1 MQFDWCPINMGAGSD
16 SMNSGG
22 NLESEGLTSMLR
34 SYPNEQL
41 VEEVVIAW
49 EELSKRNDELVELK
63 KRMRILELDLD
74 ERKSGSLP
82 EIERM
87 NEIEEELK
95 DKGGT
100 IIRLERMLEEAK
112 SELDSQKVLLKQE
125 EREGLLEENEKLY
138 KLTVEQD
145 TTISELQRKIGKLL
159 EAIEKAANAGLAS
172 ITADEV
178 QSIKDQLSEVS
189 LELED
194 ERRRNQILENEK
206 EEVVDLSER
215 MNELLDQKEKRINEM
230 EMQVEKLMHSP
241 RSISAEHDYLAE
253 QIDELKRRLMER
265 NREYEA
271 LRRRERKLHS
281 DSFDK
286 DEKIQELRV
295 TLTDL
300 ESALQDRTAELK
312 VLEEFQE
319 MVTDELEKV
328 RRNERTNEVV
338 GKAFA
343 QSLELV
349 RHHDKRVED
358 KLKMMNDTSK
368 SRTIESPSL
377 EDMHTLAEGGEIELS
392 REESVIES
400 GMDIDRNRP
409 MSPGGFGEP
418 AIEEE

>member
-63 KRMRILELDLD
+63 KKIRILELDLD

-95 DKGGT
+95 NKGGT
-100 IIRLERMLEEAK
+100 IIRLERMLEEARN
-112 SELDSQKVLLKQE
+112 ELDSQKVLLKQE

-138 KLTVEQD
+138 NLTVEQD
-145 TTISELQRKIGKLL
+145 ITISELQTKIEKLL

-178 QSIKDQLSEVS
+178 QSIKDQLSEVG

-206 EEVVDLSER
+206 EEIVDLSER

-358 KLKMMNDTSK
+358 KLKMMNDTGK

-377 EDMHTLAEGGEIELS
+377 EDMHTLAEGGEIKLS
-392 REESVIES
+392 REEKDIES
-400 GMDIDRNRP
+400 GMNIDRNKS

>member
-1 MQFDWCPINMGAGSD
+1 MGAGVD
-16 SMNSGG
+16 SMNSGK
-22 NLESEGLTSMLR
+22 NLENEGLTSMLK

-49 EELSKRNDELVELK
+49 DELSKRNDEVIELK
-63 KRMRILELDLD
+63 KKIRILELDLD

-82 EIERM
+82 ELERM

-95 DKGGT
+95 NKGGT
-100 IIRLERMLEEAK
+100 IIRLERMLEETRN
-112 SELDSQKVLLKQE
+112 ELDTQKVLLNQE

-145 TTISELQRKIGKLL
+145 DVISELQRKIGQLL
-159 EAIEKAANAGLAS
+159 DAIEKAANAGLAS

-178 QSIKDQLSEVS
+178 QSIKDKLDEVNVELEEEKRKNQILKSENEDLSEVS
-189 LELED
+189 
-194 ERRRNQILENEK
+194 ERI
-206 EEVVDLSER
+206 
-215 MNELLDQKEKRINEM
+215 NELLNQKEKRINEM
-230 EMQVEKLMHSP
+230 EIQIEKLMHSP

-253 QIDELKRRLMER
+253 QIEELKRRLMER

-295 TLTDL
+295 TLSDL

-328 RRNERTNEVV
+328 RKNERTNAVV
-338 GKAFA
+338 GKAFT

-349 RHHDKRVED
+349 RHHEKRVED
-358 KLKMMNDTSK
+358 KLRMMNDTKK
-368 SRTIESPSL
+368 SRTIESPTL
-377 EDMHTLAEGGEIELS
+377 KDMHTLADGGDIELS
-392 REESVIES
+392 KDENEIKS
-400 GMDIDRNRP
+400 GMEIERGRP
-409 MSPGGFGEP
+409 MAPGGSGEP

>member
-1 MQFDWCPINMGAGSD
+1 MGAGVD
-16 SMNSGG
+16 SVSSGA
-22 NLESEGLTSMLR
+22 NLELDGLTSMLKG
-34 SYPNEQL
+34 YPSDQL

-49 EELSKRNDELVELK
+49 DELTKRNDELVELK
-63 KRMRILELDLD
+63 KKLRVLELDLE
-74 ERKSGSLP
+74 ERKNGVLP

-87 NEIEEELK
+87 KEIEGELEE
-95 DKGGT
+95 KGGA
-100 IIRLERMLEEAK
+100 ILRLERLLEDARN
-112 SELDSQKVLLKQE
+112 ELDNQKVLLKQE

-138 KLTVEQD
+138 KLTIEQD
-145 TTISELQRKIGKLL
+145 TTISELQGKIVKLL

-178 QSIKDQLSEVS
+178 QSIKDQLDEVG

-194 ERRRNQILENEK
+194 ECRRNQILESEK
-206 EEVVDLSER
+206 ENLTEVSER
-215 MNELLDQKEKRINEM
+215 MTELLDQKEKRIGEM
-230 EMQVEKLMHSP
+230 ELQIEKLMHSP
-241 RSISAEHDYLAE
+241 RSVSAEHDYLAE

-295 TLTDL
+295 TLGDL
-300 ESALQDRTAELK
+300 EAALQDRTAELK

-328 RRNERTNEVV
+328 RRNERTNKVV

-358 KLKMMNDTSK
+358 KLKMMKDGGK
-368 SRTIESPSL
+368 SRTIESPTL

-392 REESVIES
+392 RKEKLVER
-400 GMDIDRNRP
+400 GMDIDSNRP